1 MKNHT
6 SLVGIGGWSRRKM
19 EEENQ
24 RNFSS
29 FNHQSSGLQRGEMG
43 GLERGRRAETFGT
56 NFVARDGRTTTNY

>member
-6 SLVGIGGWSRRKM
+6 LLVEIGGWNRRKM

-29 FNHQSSGLQRGEMG
+29 FNHQSSGFRRGEMG
-43 GLERGRRAETFGT
+43 GIERGCRAETFGT
-56 NFVARDGRTTTNY
+56 NFVA